1 MLIFWRDG
9 GLDAALSFSAW
20 TSQHFGVQDIWLTLL
35 SSKHGKFD
43 PFMCI
48 CIETHKHTSLSDVS
62 SKTSY
67 HLRNFL
73 MLGDASSF
81 FCSRIYQS
89 SNTTTPSH
97 KNPPPGEG
105 PARSGRSSA
114 AECLAEC
121 FGPRQPLASRTFGD
135 SRWPRVVVLS
145 FSCWMPFKMLGGI
158 AMLTMGQPEYH
169 LEPWK
174 DDQPLGQRKFDG
186 LGYGAMFDKPSHTVL
201 RRRLR
206 HHKAMA

>member
-1 MLIFWRDG
+1 ML
-9 GLDAALSFSAW
+9 A
-20 TSQHFGVQDIWLTLL
+20 Q
-35 SSKHGKFD
+35 
-43 PFMCI
+43 
-48 CIETHKHTSLSDVS
+48 
-62 SKTSY
+62 KTSY

-135 SRWPRVVVLS
+135 SRWPRAVVLS
-145 FSCWMPFKMLGGI
+145 FSCWMPFKMFKVVLGGGI
-158 AMLTMGQPEYH
+158 VMLTMGQPEYH
-169 LEPWK
+169 LEHGQMINLWVNVSLMVW
-174 DDQPLGQRKFDG
+174 DMGLCLINPL
-186 LGYGAMFDKPSHTVL
+186 M
-201 RRRLR
+201 RLS
-206 HHKAMA
+206 AED